1 LNVRPGIFP
10 DFHDFIWEA
19 VTLNVDRGRSVVWEI
34 KFCVLHFILYVFK
47 ISIRSYVMG
56 GWNIILYLSFTS
68 FRVSIIYVDT
78 GFVEMKYLLDTMI
91 TMEKCL

>member
-1 LNVRPGIFP
+1 MFL
-10 DFHDFIWEA
+10 
-19 VTLNVDRGRSVVWEI
+19 
-34 KFCVLHFILYVFK
+34 
-47 ISIRSYVMG
+47 ISIRSYAMG

-78 GFVEMKYLLDTMI
+78 GFVEMKDLLDTMI

>member
-1 LNVRPGIFP
+1 MFL
-10 DFHDFIWEA
+10 
-19 VTLNVDRGRSVVWEI
+19 
-34 KFCVLHFILYVFK
+34 

-78 GFVEMKYLLDTMI
+78 GFVKMKDPLDTMI